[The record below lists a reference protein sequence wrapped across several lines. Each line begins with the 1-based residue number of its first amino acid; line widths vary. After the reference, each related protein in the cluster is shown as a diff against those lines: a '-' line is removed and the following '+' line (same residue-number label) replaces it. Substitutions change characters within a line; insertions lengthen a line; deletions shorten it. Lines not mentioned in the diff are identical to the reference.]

1 MHFTAE
7 PASQNKKPVQ
17 CYICLKYNHVAKY
30 CKTKQQICAKCGDNH
45 RMDQCTVAS
54 DAAKCYN
61 CKGNH
66 LATSN
71 ECSLYREQEKRMLNL
86 INQFSTSSK
95 PVTTAPAVHNTDEF
109 PPLPNLFQQQKELLQ
124 SSLFD
129 DILNALTSKME
140 TIIEQA
146 TSRIFKALQ
155 KKISKLEKFIGNDTN
170 SNNDTDNININSNK
184 NNNTKDDD
192 ALMVSDSDSNED
204 GLVLKHIKNKQKQR
218 AETTKL
224 TTSVINTSAKPKTT
238 TLSSSTTSKPIPKQ
252 KSKSTKRAH
261 PPNSSLDTST
271 NHNKD
276 SKTNTNDD

>member
-1 MHFTAE
+1 
-7 PASQNKKPVQ
+7 
-17 CYICLKYNHVAKY
+17 
-30 CKTKQQICAKCGDNH
+30 
-45 RMDQCTVAS
+45 MDQCTVAS

-170 SNNDTDNININSNK
+170 NNNDNDNDNVNINSNK

-252 KSKSTKRAH
+252 KSKSTKRAYS
-261 PPNSSLDTST
+261 PNSSLNTST